1 MAKERLDKLISSQ
14 SMMTRSEASKLIRS
28 GVVSVN
34 GMIIK
39 NTSAKADPDTDTI
52 MVSNKK
58 FVYKKHI
65 YIMMNKPDGIVS
77 ASKDPKEKTVVDIV
91 PENMQRP
98 NLFPAG
104 RLDKDTTGF
113 VLITDDG
120 DFAHNILSPKH
131 HIDKTYLAETDC
143 IIEDRFL
150 EDMRNGMLLGDE
162 QLLEAEID
170 LIENTGNP
178 VYRIVLREGKYH
190 QIKRMIGSTNA
201 VLLSLRRI
209 KMGNLDLDNS
219 LAPGECREISEAEIN
234 LIQQK

>member
-28 GVVSVN
+28 GIVTVN
-34 GMIIK
+34 GSAVK
-39 NTSAKADPDTDTI
+39 STSFKADPSVDAIRIGSSD
-52 MVSNKK
+52 
-58 FVYKKHI
+58 FVYKKFI
-65 YIMMNKPDGIVS
+65 YIMMDKPGGIVS
-77 ASKDPKEKTVVDIV
+77 ASRDPKEKTVIDII
-91 PENMQRP
+91 PEELKRP

-120 DFAHNILSPKH
+120 DFAHNILSPKN

-143 IIEDRFL
+143 IIDENFL
-150 EDMRNGMLLGDE
+150 EDMRNGMMLGDE

-170 LIENTGNP
+170 LIGTTPNP
-178 VYRIVLREGKYH
+178 VYKIVLREGKYH
-190 QIKRMIGSTNA
+190 QIKRMIGSPNA

-209 KMGNLDLDNS
+209 RMGNLDLDSS
-219 LAPGECREISEAEIN
+219 LQPGECREISAEELEMIKN
-234 LIQQK
+234 R